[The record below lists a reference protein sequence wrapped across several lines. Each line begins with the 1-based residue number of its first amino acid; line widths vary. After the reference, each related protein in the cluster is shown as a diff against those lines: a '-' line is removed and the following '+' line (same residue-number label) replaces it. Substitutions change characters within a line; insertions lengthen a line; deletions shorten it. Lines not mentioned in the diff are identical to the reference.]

1 MRVSQ
6 RECVLVRVSGWQAE
20 GAGVVCVDGGQKE
33 CVSARVNG
41 WRRPEGERVR
51 ASQVLR
57 G

>member
-1 MRVSQ
+1 VRVSQ